1 MNLFI
6 GIDPSIN
13 STGMCIQFYNDD
25 LTKRV
30 KDDKFYIIRGNKLTK
45 REKKAEQENAQLFEY
60 VLYDKI
66 ETKESENNHEF
77 EKIKTENFIKIVDC
91 VYNIVYNN
99 YKRCDNPED
108 PVLNIWICQEGISY
122 GSTLRTKSIFDL
134 PGLNYM
140 LRMKFMQN
148 DSNLIY
154 VVGTPGEIKKFATGA
169 GNANKDLIISVFKNI
184 YPDLTLPKVD
194 DIADA
199 YFMASYARYL
209 YEKQY

>member
-13 STGMCIQFYNDD
+13 STGICIQFYNDD

-45 REKKAEQENAQLFEY
+45 REKKVEQDNAQLFEY

-99 YKRCDNPED
+99 CLREIDWNRGKPYIYTIED
-108 PVLNIWICQEGISY
+108 YNMLM
-122 GSTLRTKSIFDL
+122 KSRNL
-134 PGLNYM
+134 YA
-140 LRMKFMQN
+140 RKF
-148 DSNLIY
+148 DSNIDINIIDKIY
-154 VVGTPGEIKKFATGA
+154 DTIKE
-169 GNANKDLIISVFKNI
+169 
-184 YPDLTLPKVD
+184 
-194 DIADA
+194 DI
-199 YFMASYARYL
+199 
-209 YEKQY
+209 

>member
-1 MNLFI
+1 
-6 GIDPSIN
+6 
-13 STGMCIQFYNDD
+13 MCIQFYNDD

-134 PGLNYM
+134 AGLNYM
-140 LRMKFMQN
+140 IRTAMMKFS
-148 DSNLIY
+148 SNLIIAPPSH
-154 VVGTPGEIKKFATGA
+154 VKKFATGS
-169 GNANKDLIISVFKNI
+169 GNANKELMIETFKSI
-184 YPDLTLPKVD
+184 HPEFDIPKID

-199 YFMASYARYL
+199 FFMSRLAQRYF
-209 YEKQY
+209 EQDKF